1 MIKYLLGRYCIHR
14 QELDLTLSGLMPLV
28 RPEADLFTMSHM
40 LVLQVR
46 LGC

>member
-1 MIKYLLGRYCIHR
+1 MIKYLLGRYRIHR
-14 QELDLTLSGLMPLV
+14 HELDLTLSGLMPLV

-40 LVLQVR
+40 LLQVR